1 MVLKK
6 ERKGKGNVC
15 VLLEGQKFCCVTVL
29 ARPGLRVYCPLS
41 LKCGSGS
48 TTVCTQH
55 RKGRLSCGFSFRFVL
70 FFAYLI
76 VLNALRGD
84 LA

>member
-6 ERKGKGNVC
+6 ERKEKGNVC

-29 ARPGLRVYCPLS
+29 ARPRLS
-41 LKCGSGS
+41 LKCSSSS
-48 TTVCTQH
+48 TMVCTH
-55 RKGRLSCGFSFRFVL
+55 RRKGQLSCGFSFRFVL

-76 VLNALRGD
+76 VFNALRGD